1 MKKSLLQIITLTLVV
16 VNLIL
21 SALLIFT
28 CMPAISKTGKL
39 VDRICEIIDLDVS
52 GSSDEPETVDI
63 KNLEEVAVTFNGDS
77 TTSLNLKTGD
87 DRKAHVIVVGVSII
101 LNKSHADYKAK
112 HDTISSAMSQIDST
126 IIDVVSQYTMSQANS
141 NKEEIRKEVLGRLQQ
156 LFDSTFIYDVSF
168 TSFITQ

>member
-87 DRKAHVIVVGVSII
+87 DGKAHVIVVGVSII
-101 LNKSHADYKAK
+101 LNKS